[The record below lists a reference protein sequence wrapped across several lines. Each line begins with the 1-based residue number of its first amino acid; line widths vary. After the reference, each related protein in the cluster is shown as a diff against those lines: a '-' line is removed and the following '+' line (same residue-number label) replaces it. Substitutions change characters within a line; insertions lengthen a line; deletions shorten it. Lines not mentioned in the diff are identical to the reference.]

1 MIYRI
6 NPIIRGIIKIAFVI
20 FLVVT
25 GWDSLKEKPDDALDL
40 IGYFGILFFAA
51 IFVDGILQIIREIS
65 RKYKSFTGKS

>member
-20 FLVVT
+20 FLVVA

-40 IGYFGILFFAA
+40 IGYFGILFFVA